1 MKHKKTHSAE
11 SKSRRTRNIA
21 IALAGGL
28 LALAAGWVM
37 LRFSPRAYQPLPTEN
52 PEQVSPYLTHQLGP
66 DFYNQVQL
74 NEPFDLVIEQA
85 GLNDMLGRN
94 GWPQR
99 FGEVTVF
106 RPVVVFDKDLIYL
119 MSRIE
124 VYGFSSVLTLAA
136 RPQMDARGYVNFNIR
151 SVRLGL
157 VPITTIAARVAE
169 KAVADSA
176 AEFQDWP
183 DLEAM
188 FKAIVTNTFFE
199 PTFDFGKQRI
209 GLRSFSLEP
218 GLLRLHLVPKTKA
231 AQ

>member
-1 MKHKKTHSAE
+1 MKHKITHSAK

-21 IALAGGL
+21 IVLAVCL
-28 LALAAGWVM
+28 LAPAAGWVM
-37 LRFSPRAYQPLPTEN
+37 LGFSPRAYQPLPTDH

-85 GLNDMLGRN
+85 GLNDIIGRN
-94 GWPQR
+94 GWPQQ
-99 FGEVTVF
+99 FDEVTVF
-106 RPVVVFDKDLIYL
+106 RPVIAFEKDFIYL

-124 VYGFSSVLTLAA
+124 VYGFSSVLTVAA
-136 RPQMDARGYVNFNIR
+136 RPEMDARGYLNFNIR

-157 VPITTIAARVAE
+157 VPITAIAARVAE

-183 DLEAM
+183 DLEVM

-199 PTFDFGKQRI
+199 PTFDFGRQRV

-218 GLLRLHLVPKTKA
+218 GLLRLHLAPETKSA
-231 AQ
+231 P